1 MKTQS
6 SSRLRG
12 FTLVELIIVI
22 VIIGI
27 LAAIAVPQFND
38 VSTQAKEAAARGT
51 ASALQGAGAARL
63 AAGIQAD
70 CTELGALVTPA
81 VDPTSISDQSA
92 GTAAEPAQTICG
104 FDDPDDGVT
113 LIEFYNAAGNSGT

>member
-1 MKTQS
+1 MKSQS
-6 SSRLRG
+6 TARTRG

-38 VSTQAKEAAARGT
+38 VSNQAKAAAAQAT
-51 ASALQGAGAARL
+51 AAALQGAGAAQL
-63 AAGIQAD
+63 AAGAQTD

-81 VDPTSISDQSA
+81 VTSGIAAVD
-92 GTAAEPAQTICG
+92 GTSQTSCTYTATGQAAIT
-104 FDDPDDGVT
+104 
-113 LIEFYNAAGNSGT
+113 FYNAAGNSGT

>member
-1 MKTQS
+1 MKSQS
-6 SSRLRG
+6 TLRPRG

-38 VSTQAKEAAARGT
+38 VSAQAKEAAAQAT

-63 AAGIQAD
+63 AEGTQTNCDA
-70 CTELGALVTPA
+70 LGTLVTPPVASPAAIAA
-81 VDPTSISDQSA
+81 VT
-92 GTAAEPAQTICG
+92 GQTTCSY
-104 FDDPDDGVT
+104 DPDGT
-113 LIEFYNAAGNSGT
+113 GGIAAINFYNAAGNL